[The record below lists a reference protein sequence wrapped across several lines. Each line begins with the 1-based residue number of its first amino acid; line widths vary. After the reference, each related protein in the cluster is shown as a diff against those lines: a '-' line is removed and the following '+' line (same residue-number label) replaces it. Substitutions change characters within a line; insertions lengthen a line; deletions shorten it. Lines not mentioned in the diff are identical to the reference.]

1 MFVDIDQTHPYKC
14 PMVDENELKFSE
26 DHLWVLEMGDTARI
40 GLSDYA
46 QEQLG
51 EILTVT
57 LAEGGKFLEQ
67 GGAVGEAESQKTV
80 VELVSPLSGTIRGV
94 NENVVEDPSLINVD
108 PYGKGWLVEV
118 EMAEPEELEQLM
130 SYDEYDLFI
139 ED

>member
-1 MFVDIDQTHPYKC
+1 MADGSD
-14 PMVDENELKFSE
+14 LRFSE
-26 DHLWVLEMGDTARI
+26 DHLWIMEMGDTARI

-57 LAEGGKFLEQ
+57 LPENGKFIEQ

-80 VELVSPLSGTIRGV
+80 VELVSPISGTIRAT
-94 NENVVEDPSLINVD
+94 NENVVEDPSIINID

-118 EMAEPEELEQLM
+118 EIAEPEELERLM
-130 SYDEYDLFI
+130 NYDEYELFI